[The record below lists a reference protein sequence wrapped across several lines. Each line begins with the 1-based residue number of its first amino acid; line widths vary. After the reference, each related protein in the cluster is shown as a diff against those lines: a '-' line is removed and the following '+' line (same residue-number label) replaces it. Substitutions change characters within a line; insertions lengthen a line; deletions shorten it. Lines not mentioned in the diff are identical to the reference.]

1 MRRKYVAFLLF
12 LVCFFCKKKKCN
24 KLKFG
29 RFCLVIIMH
38 CYVSKRSEVENRNM
52 IPRRSYHTRHSNWKK
67 GITKCIPPL
76 PSLDDGLRPYAAVAR
91 RRRHTE
97 ILLTQPDSPCF
108 PRKVFFFPAP
118 SVSGDSAAAGDAVY
132 PTASAAARERVV
144 MMMMPPMQSRG

>member
-97 ILLTQPDSPCF
+97 ILLTRSPR
-108 PRKVFFFPAP
+108 PPPA
-118 SVSGDSAAAGDAVY
+118 
-132 PTASAAARERVV
+132 ASAAVAAPAAAE
-144 MMMMPPMQSRG
+144 GEGGDDDDAADAK

>member
-67 GITKCIPPL
+67 GITKCILPL

-97 ILLTQPDSPCF
+97 ILLTRSPRPPLRRSF
-108 PRKVFFFPAP
+108 SLSFSPSLASSSPFF
-118 SVSGDSAAAGDAVY
+118 VSQRQT
-132 PTASAAARERVV
+132 PHASQE
-144 MMMMPPMQSRG
+144 